1 MKHLILLSEPIGGG
15 EILDYVGQD
24 YGKPTYTDMNNSFIE
39 QLGMISGAKVLII
52 LLLIFIAIAAIVKI
66 FEIRSPLKGRGLTNE
81 FNHLDAVRQRD
92 AQILKANKFIT
103 DITKIVDKTPLVLNK
118 ASIEY
123 WKYNLERADIRIP
136 GGHRVMRPQELNAII
151 KFACVAITFVSL
163 ILAILISAPIG
174 IMLII
179 ATWALGSTIP
189 MSVIRS
195 IVKTKDNEVIEHF
208 ADLYL
213 MLHYV
218 LLASANTPIS
228 GILKS
233 FDKTT
238 NSEEMHKFVDCCI
251 HYIDTYGE
259 YEATRHIG
267 KQYREVPEVSK
278 LMRLIRQA
286 NEGGDVRAELMG
298 FRTELLSAKRY
309 AIERRMEKIVAQAKA
324 SFNLLVPV
332 LIQAI
337 ISAMA
342 IYLDDLSLVGSFM

>member
-1 MKHLILLSEPIGGG
+1 MRAILLSDTIGGG
-15 EILDYVGQD
+15 EILQYVGQD
-24 YGKPTYTDMNNSFIE
+24 YGKPTYQSMNNTFIN
-39 QLGMISGAKVLII
+39 QLGMISGVKVLIV
-52 LLLIFIAIAAIVKI
+52 LLLLVIMVITIVRI
-66 FEIRSPLKGRGLTNE
+66 FEIRSPLKGKAITNE
-81 FNHLDAVRQRD
+81 FNHLEAVRKRD
-92 AQILKANKFIT
+92 EQILRANKFINI
-103 DITKIVDKTPLVLNK
+103 ITRIIEKSPLVLNK
-118 ASIEY
+118 TTIEY
-123 WKYNLERADIRIP
+123 WQYNLERADIRIP
-136 GGHRVMRPQELNAII
+136 GGHRVMKPQELNALI
-151 KFACVAITFVSL
+151 KFTEVLVTILAIA
-163 ILAILISAPIG
+163 IAILISAPIG
-174 IMLII
+174 LILII
-179 ATWALGSTIP
+179 LTWTIGGTVP
-189 MSVIRS
+189 MTMIRS

-238 NSEEMHKFVDCCI
+238 NSAEMHKFVDCCI

-298 FRTELLSAKRY
+298 FRTELLSAKKY
-309 AIERRMEKIVAQAKA
+309 AIEKRMEKIVAQAKA

-342 IYLDDLSLVGSFM
+342 IYLEDLSLIGSFM